1 MKKRD
6 IQDII
11 ECRKWSFENGE
22 KKQFSG
28 CLNHWINTSDEYSI
42 SWTFLYKQPVTYL
55 VELLGDV
62 RHSMTRRQQVL
73 ACIKQRLYKMPFYA
87 YGQRITA
94 WNVFSPIN
102 SPTWK
107 ENCPILIEQYGKKYD
122 KYPILVD
129 YNVNRILSA
138 EKVWLI
144 LSEWLGK
151 QITRQEPVV
160 PVGDDKIR
168 IQAAGFDLKTSFR
181 HRKLKR

>member
-102 SPTWK
+102 SPSWK
-107 ENCPILIEQYGKKYD
+107 GRAKLHMLSGDDDIYEFMLPICDI
-122 KYPILVD
+122 
-129 YNVNRILSA
+129 
-138 EKVWLI
+138 EKVKQFIQENYKI
-144 LSEWLGK
+144 LDYDLF
-151 QITRQEPVV
+151 
-160 PVGDDKIR
+160 DD
-168 IQAAGFDLKTSFR
+168 FLR
-181 HRKLKR
+181 HNGYEL